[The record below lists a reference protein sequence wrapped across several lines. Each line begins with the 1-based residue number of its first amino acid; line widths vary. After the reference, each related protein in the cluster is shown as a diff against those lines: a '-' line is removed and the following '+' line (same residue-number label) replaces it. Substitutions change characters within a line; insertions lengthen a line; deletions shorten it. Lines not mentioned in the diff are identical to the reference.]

1 VFPDVWEQRENP
13 GKLGLAEELEE
24 LDLPGGL
31 EERGKLGLLEELVE
45 LVF

>member
-1 VFPDVWEQRENP
+1 VFLGVWEQRENP
-13 GKLGLAEELEE
+13 GKLGLPEEREE
-24 LDLPGGL
+24 LDLVEGL